1 MTKYLF
7 KISNNN
13 TYKKPL
19 TAQIN
24 CSKSTMKTQNQDAKF
39 IPSVFIVKFEY
50 ISCFVLV
57 FLLLALNN
65 EFFDEILLNFPKV
78 FCEVYVVGSAFW
90 KAAVKH
96 SPLNS
101 L

>member
-7 KISNNN
+7 KTSNNN
-13 TYKKPL
+13 TSKKLP

-24 CSKSTMKTQNQDAKF
+24 CSKSAMKIQNQDVKS
-39 IPSVFIVKFEY
+39 IPSVFIVNFEY

-78 FCEVYVVGSAFW
+78 FCKVYVVGSAF
-90 KAAVKH
+90 
-96 SPLNS
+96 
-101 L
+101 